1 MHSYIRKLKAIVL
14 LMPFVFMAC
23 VDNDTDVPVT
33 QSTVNVQMPND
44 VNSLDIVRDSL
55 VYTNLT
61 TGERLVT
68 PRGVTTLL
76 SQGIYDCVYGAD
88 VTYKNGNDSDAVIA
102 KDRLTGKVENMEFTG
117 QSKAVSMEAF
127 LSTVNDDFISRRYS
141 LPVRFVPLAH
151 NIMVTAIS
159 RYIIIPTMC
168 FMRTDLLSMNRSSS
182 QRSFLNIIR
191 IYARIRSLYGRAMS
205 YQVLAPITLC
215 SQVIQCS

>member
-127 LSTVNDDFISRRYS
+127 LSTV
-141 LPVRFVPLAH
+141 LVRFVPLAH

-168 FMRTDLLSMNRSSS
+168 FMRTDLLSMNRSPS